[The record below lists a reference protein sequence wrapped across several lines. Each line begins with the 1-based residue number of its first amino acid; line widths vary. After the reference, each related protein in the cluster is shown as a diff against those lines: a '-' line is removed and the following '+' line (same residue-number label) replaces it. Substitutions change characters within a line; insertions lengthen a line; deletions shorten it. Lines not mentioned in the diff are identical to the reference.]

1 MARFAVG
8 AAFFAGAALMPNVSM
23 AQSEQQQAQKN
34 DCAELVAYVEANGNS
49 KLAVTL
55 DQARSFQEEGACRE
69 VLAKLTASAGG
80 AEATEPPRT
89 GADHVVV
96 EGTTQATVVEQ
107 PPKNVVVEQPADEA
121 VTAPT
126 IVVEQPR
133 PEVLVNQAA
142 PEVLVR
148 QPAPII
154 TIDIPPPEI
163 IVRMPDPAVSVSQG
177 EPQVQ
182 VEQPAEVVVK
192 ESAAPAVQIGRAEK
206 PVVRYEREEPQ
217 VRINQADTAPAVQF
231 QSATAEETSATASV
245 EVTGSVNSADAPQE
259 SARAVVVSSLA
270 GLDVVNTVG
279 EKIGTVDRLLVSDQD
294 NRFYLVIAHG
304 GFLGLGETEA
314 LLPLDTVSIWDN
326 RLVIR
331 DLTDDQIRQ
340 LPGWSDDKAYREV
353 SGDELAQISVAAR

>member
-8 AAFFAGAALMPNVSM
+8 AALCAGAALMPNLSI
-23 AQSEQQQAQKN
+23 AQSEQPQTQK
-34 DCAELVAYVEANGNS
+34 DACAELVAYVEANGNG

-55 DQARSFQEEGACRE
+55 DQARSFQDEGACRG

-80 AEATEPPRT
+80 AEATEPPNT
-89 GADHVVV
+89 AVDQVVAEGAT
-96 EGTTQATVVEQ
+96 EAPAVEQ
-107 PPKNVVVEQPADEA
+107 PPKNVVVEQPKEL
-121 VTAPT
+121 VTPPT
-126 IVVEQPR
+126 ILVEQPR

-142 PEVLVR
+142 PEILVR

-154 TIDIPPPEI
+154 TIHIPPPEI

-304 GFLGLGETEA
+304 GFLGLGEAEA